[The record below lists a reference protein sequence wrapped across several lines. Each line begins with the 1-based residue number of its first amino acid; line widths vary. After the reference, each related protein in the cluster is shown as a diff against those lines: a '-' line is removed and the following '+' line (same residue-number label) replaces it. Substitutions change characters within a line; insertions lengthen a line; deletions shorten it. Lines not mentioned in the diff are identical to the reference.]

1 MKLLHNPVF
10 RKELLLRVRSWRFAA
25 TIIIYNAILSLI
37 TLFVFTISFNIN
49 YQGSVDY
56 MNALILYG
64 VMAAIQF
71 GLVLFLVPIFTAGS
85 IAGERERQT
94 LDILLTTKMRPSQIV
109 IGKMM
114 SSIAMVLLLGISSLP
129 IIAVVFSVG
138 GITMKDLLQLE
149 ILLVVTAIYT
159 GSLGV
164 LGSAMFK
171 RTIVATVFT
180 YAGTICLCFASY
192 MIIFAVYMMQTI
204 AGQTGAAPTLANLNV
219 DISLVLLLVSPV
231 MSIASMMS
239 QQIGGGTYLFEGIL
253 DTMGTLPNF
262 IVEHWFSISMVVQLV
277 LAVGFLVLASKRLDP
292 LRKRKYKEKR
302 KKNQNQAGDG
312 LQQGT

>member
-1 MKLLHNPVF
+1 MNLLRNPVF
-10 RKELLLRVRSWRFAA
+10 RKELLLRVRSWRFVA
-25 TIIIYNAILSLI
+25 TIIIYNGILSLI
-37 TLFVFTISFNIN
+37 TLFVFMVSFNAN
-49 YQGSVDY
+49 YQGTVDY

-71 GLVLFLVPIFTAGS
+71 ALVLFLVPVFTAGS

-114 SSIAMVLLLGISSLP
+114 SSIAMVLLLGVTSLP

-149 ILLVVTAIYT
+149 LLLVVTAVYI

-164 LGSAMFK
+164 LGSAIFK
-171 RTIVATVFT
+171 RTVLATVFT
-180 YAGTICLCFASY
+180 YGSTIVLCFGSY
-192 MIIFAVYMMQTI
+192 MIIVMLYMMQYFI
-204 AGQTGAAPTLANLNV
+204 ANGAGVSYAFSTNAG
-219 DISLVLLLVSPV
+219 ISLLLLLISPV

-239 QQIGGGTYLFEGIL
+239 DQFGTSTFAFDFVIDSVGN
-253 DTMGTLPNF
+253 LPDF
-262 IVEHWFSISMVVQLV
+262 IVEHWFSISMIVQLAIAV
-277 LAVGFLVLASKRLDP
+277 LFLVLASKRLDP
-292 LRKRKYKEKR
+292 LRKRKYKEKKS
-302 KKNQNQAGDG
+302 KKGGVQQAA
-312 LQQGT
+312 

>member
-114 SSIAMVLLLGISSLP
+114 SSIAMVLLLGITSLP

-164 LGSAMFK
+164 LGSAIFK
-171 RTIVATVFT
+171 RTVVATVFT

-192 MIIFAVYMMQTI
+192 MIIFMVYMMQTI
-204 AGQTGAAPTLANLNV
+204 AGQMGSAPMVNHMNMG
-219 DISLVLLLVSPV
+219 ISLLLLLVSPV

-239 QQIGGGTYLFEGIL
+239 EQFGGSFLFEGML
-253 DTMGTLPNF
+253 DSVGTLPNF
-262 IVEHWFSISMVVQLV
+262 IVEHWFSVSMVVQLV

-292 LRKRKYKEKR
+292 LRKRKYREK
-302 KKNQNQAGDG
+302 KKNNQNQAG
-312 LQQGT
+312 LQQGA